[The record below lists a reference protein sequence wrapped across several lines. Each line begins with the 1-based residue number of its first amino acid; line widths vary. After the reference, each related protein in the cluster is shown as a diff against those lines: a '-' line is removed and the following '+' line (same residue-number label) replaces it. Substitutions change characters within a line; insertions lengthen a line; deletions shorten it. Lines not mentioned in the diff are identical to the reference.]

1 MTTIINIDGQF
12 YKVNNKDNILKICL
26 SLGFDLPYFCWHPIL
41 GSVGSCRLCAIK
53 KYDNCKKLTGHVIM
67 SCMSSPTEN
76 LYISINDIEIK
87 NFRKN
92 IIELL
97 MINHPHDCPICD
109 AGGSCHLQDM
119 TVMAGH
125 VHRRYNFTKKQYKN
139 QNLGPFISHTM
150 NRCIKCYRCVR
161 FYKDYADGK
170 DFNVFGANNNLYF
183 GRITDGILENEC
195 SGNLVEICPTGVF
208 TDKTYSEHFS
218 RKWDMQY
225 APSIC
230 QNCSLGCNI
239 TVGER
244 YGYLSSIEN
253 RFHEEINHYFICDR
267 GRFGSGYVNSN
278 NRPLK
283 ITQKINNQNTFLEH
297 SEAIEKIINLI
308 KKSKKIIGIGSPRA
322 SIESNFAL
330 KDLVGEE
337 NFSIG
342 ILNQE
347 KLQIDLI
354 IKILQSKNIYC
365 PTLTEIENYDA
376 ILILGEDISITSP
389 RLALSIRQAIKK
401 NLSNVFNNNI
411 PYWNNNA
418 ILNLNNKF
426 KNPLFIT
433 NIDNTS
439 LDDISSWNYYAPIEN
454 QVNFGFILS
463 NYIQNTSSEIF
474 ITDNNLL
481 QQIKKIAQIL
491 LKAKKPLIISGTN
504 SGSLELISAAYNIV
518 KSLNIY
524 EKHAG
529 LFFVL
534 NTVNSMGIGIINGKS
549 LEEIFNTNLS
559 KIDTLIVM
567 ENDLYFQEEKNKLNN
582 IFKNISN
589 IIVIDHQYTD
599 TMKKANIIL
608 PSASFFESSG
618 TVINNESRAQRFFQ
632 AYNPIFYNKKIQVK
646 ASWKWLSEL
655 KSKIN
660 NKKSNNINLDKIIK
674 NCEVKIPILNGISQ
688 AAPKANYKIFNR
700 KFARSPIRYSGRS
713 SMLSNINIHE
723 QKQLE
728 DKDTIFNFSM
738 EGNYD
743 SNIKCSHLPFLWHS
757 GWNSLQSLNKFQK
770 EIGISSKY
778 GPTGIKILNKY
789 NKKPLDMFKYDF
801 KKSLHFKKFTIV
813 PYYSLFYSD
822 SLIQKS
828 KLIKKYFYHQYII
841 INNLDAINLGIQENF
856 YNCIIEIFCLN
867 NKIHLPL
874 RISKNLHQGLIGLPL
889 GIPGIPLVFLGKTIE
904 KLKVIK

>member
-1 MTTIINIDGQF
+1 MTTIINIDGKF
-12 YKVNNKDNILKICL
+12 YKVNKKDNILKICL
-26 SLGFDLPYFCWHPIL
+26 SLGFDLPYFCWHPVL
-41 GSVGSCRLCAIK
+41 GSVGSCRLCGIK
-53 KYDNCKKLTGHVIM
+53 KYNDCKSSKGHIIM
-67 SCMSSPTEN
+67 SCMSLPSEN
-76 LYISINDIEIK
+76 LYISVNDIESK

-109 AGGSCHLQDM
+109 EGGSCHLQDM
-119 TVMAGH
+119 TVMTGH
-125 VHRRYNFTKKQYKN
+125 VSRRYNFIKKQYKN

-161 FYKDYADGK
+161 FYKDYAGGK
-170 DFNVFGANNNLYF
+170 DFDVFGSNNNLYF

-195 SGNLVEICPTGVF
+195 SGNLIEICPTGVF
-208 TDKTYSEHFS
+208 TNKTYSEQFA

-230 QNCSLGCNI
+230 HNCSLGCNI
-239 TVGER
+239 SIGER
-244 YGYLSSIEN
+244 YGYLSSVEN
-253 RFHEEINHYFICDR
+253 RYHEKINNYFICDR
-267 GRFGSGYVNSN
+267 GRFGFGYVNN
-278 NRPLK
+278 NRPLQATK
-283 ITQKINNQNTFLEH
+283 IINNQNIILDNL
-297 SEAIEKIINLI
+297 SIIEKISDLI
-308 KKSKKIIGIGSPRA
+308 KKSKRIIGIGSPRA

-337 NFSIG
+337 NFSTG
-342 ILNQE
+342 ILNKE

-365 PTLTEIENYDA
+365 PSLTEIENYDA

-389 RLALSIRQAIKK
+389 RLSLSIRQAIKK
-401 NLSNVFNNNI
+401 NLSIYEKNNI
-411 PYWNNNA
+411 PYWNSNA
-418 ILNLNNKF
+418 ITNVNNMF

-433 NIDNTS
+433 SLDNTS
-439 LDDISSWNYYAPIEN
+439 LDDIASWNYYAPIKN

-463 NYIQNTSSEIF
+463 DYINNISSKIS
-474 ITDNNLL
+474 ITDNHLL
-481 QQIKKIAQIL
+481 QKIKNIAKIL

-504 SGSLELISAAYNIV
+504 SGSLDLISVTYNIV
-518 KSLNIY
+518 KALNSHG
-524 EKHAG
+524 KNTG

-534 NTVNSMGIGIINGKS
+534 NTVNSMGVSIINGKS
-549 LEEIFNTNLS
+549 LEDIFNTNLS
-559 KIDTLIVM
+559 NVDTLIIM

-582 IFKNISN
+582 IFKKISN
-589 IIVIDHQYTD
+589 IIVMDHQYTD
-599 TMKKANIIL
+599 TMKKATIIL

-632 AYNPIFYNKKIQVK
+632 AYNPVFYNKKIQVK
-646 ASWKWLSEL
+646 SSWKWISEL
-655 KSKIN
+655 KYKIN
-660 NKKSNNINLDKIIK
+660 NKKLNSIILDEIIK
-674 NCEVKIPILNGISQ
+674 NCEKNIPILNGISK
-688 AAPKANYKIFNR
+688 AAPKADYKIFDR
-700 KFARSPIRYSGRS
+700 KFARSPIRYSGRT

-743 SNIKCSHLPFLWHS
+743 TNIKCSHLPFLWYP

-778 GPTGIKILNKY
+778 GPTGIKILKKKNKSL
-789 NKKPLDMFKYDF
+789 NTFKYIVP
-801 KKSLHFKKFTIV
+801 KSFNVKKFTIV

-828 KLIKKYFYHQYII
+828 QLIKKFFYHQCII
-841 INNLDAINLGIQENF
+841 INNLDAINLGIKENF
-856 YNCIIEIFCLN
+856 CKNIIEIFCLN
-867 NKIHLPL
+867 NKIHLPF

-889 GIPGIPLVFLGKTIE
+889 GIPGIPLIFLGKTIE
-904 KLKVIK
+904 KLKVLK

>member
-1 MTTIINIDGQF
+1 MTTIINVDEKF
-12 YKVNNKDNILKICL
+12 YKVNKKDNILKICL

-41 GSVGSCRLCAIK
+41 GSVGSCRLCAVK
-53 KYDNCKKLTGHVIM
+53 KYDNYKKLKGQIIM
-67 SCMSSPTEN
+67 SCMSSPHEN
-76 LYISINDIEIK
+76 LYISTDDIEVK
-87 NFRKN
+87 KFRKN

-119 TVMAGH
+119 TVMTGH
-125 VHRRYNFTKKQYKN
+125 VSRRYNFPKKQYKN

-161 FYKDYADGK
+161 YYKDYADGK
-170 DFNVFGANNNLYF
+170 DFNVFGISNNLYY
-183 GRITDGILENEC
+183 GRMTDGILENEC

-208 TDKTYSEHFS
+208 TDKTYSKHFS

-239 TVGER
+239 SVGER
-244 YGYLSSIEN
+244 YGYLSNVEN
-253 RFHEEINHYFICDR
+253 RYHEEINHYFICDR
-267 GRFGSGYVNSN
+267 GRFGFGYVNSN
-278 NRPLK
+278 NRPLQVIK
-283 ITQKINNQNTFLEH
+283 KINNQNIFLENLVI
-297 SEAIEKIINLI
+297 IEEIANLI
-308 KKSKKIIGIGSPRA
+308 KKSRKIIGIGSPRA

-330 KDLVGEE
+330 KDLVGEK

-365 PTLTEIENYDA
+365 PSLAEIESYDA
-376 ILILGEDISITSP
+376 ILILGEDVSVTSP
-389 RLALSIRQAIKK
+389 RLALSIKQAIK
-401 NLSNVFNNNI
+401 NNVSKYNKNI

-418 ILNLNNKF
+418 ILNINNMF

-433 NIDNTS
+433 SIDNTS
-439 LDDISSWNYYAPIEN
+439 LDNIASWNYYAPIEN
-454 QVNFGFILS
+454 QVNFSFILS
-463 NYIQNTSSEIF
+463 DFIKNMSSKIF
-474 ITDNNLL
+474 ITDTNLL

-504 SGSLELISAAYNIV
+504 SGSLELISATYNIV
-518 KSLNIY
+518 KSLNFHG
-524 EKHAG
+524 KNTG

-534 NTVNSMGIGIINGKS
+534 NTVNSMGVGLINGKS
-549 LEEIFNTNLS
+549 LEEIFDTNLS
-559 KIDTLIVM
+559 KIDTLIIM
-567 ENDLYFQEEKNKLNN
+567 ENDLYFQEDKNKLNN
-582 IFKNISN
+582 IFKNIPN
-589 IIVIDHQYTD
+589 IIVMDHQYTD

-632 AYNPIFYNKKIQVK
+632 AYNPIFYNKKIQIK
-646 ASWKWLSEL
+646 ASWKWISKL

-660 NKKSNNINLDKIIK
+660 DKYLKNISLDRIIK
-674 NCEVKIPILNGISQ
+674 NCEIKIPILNGISQ

-713 SMLSNINIHE
+713 SILSNINIHE

-743 SNIKCSHLPFLWHS
+743 SNIKCTHLPFVWYP

-770 EIGISSKY
+770 EIGVSSKY
-778 GPTGIKILNKY
+778 GPTGIKILNKN
-789 NKKPLDMFKYDF
+789 NKLLNKFKYIIPKPLN
-801 KKSLHFKKFTIV
+801 LKKFTIV

-828 KLIKKYFYHQYII
+828 KLIRKYFYNQYII

-856 YNCIIEIFCLN
+856 CNSIIELFCLN
-867 NKIHLPL
+867 NKIQLPL
-874 RISKNLHQGLIGLPL
+874 RISKKLHKGLIGLPL

-904 KLKVIK
+904 KLKVLK

>member
-1 MTTIINIDGQF
+1 MTTVINIDGKF
-12 YKVNNKDNILKICL
+12 YKVNKKDNILKICL
-26 SLGFDLPYFCWHPIL
+26 SLGFNLPYFCWHPIL
-41 GSVGSCRLCAIK
+41 GSVGSCRLCGIK
-53 KYDNCKKLTGHVIM
+53 KYKDYKKLKGQIII
-67 SCMSSPTEN
+67 SCMSLPSEN
-76 LYISINDIEIK
+76 LYISINDIESK

-97 MINHPHDCPICD
+97 MINHPHDCPVCD
-109 AGGSCHLQDM
+109 EGGSCHLQDM
-119 TVMAGH
+119 TVMTGH
-125 VHRRYNFTKKQYKN
+125 VSRRYNFTKKIYKN

-170 DFNVFGANNNLYF
+170 DFNVFGSNNNLYF

-195 SGNLVEICPTGVF
+195 SGNLIEICPTGVF
-208 TDKTYSEHFS
+208 TNKTYSEQFS

-230 QNCSLGCNI
+230 HNCSLGCNVSI
-239 TVGER
+239 GER
-244 YGYLSSIEN
+244 YGYLSNIEN
-253 RFHEEINHYFICDR
+253 RYHEKINSYFICDR
-267 GRFGSGYVNSN
+267 GRFGSGYVNIK
-278 NRPLK
+278 NRPLQAIK
-283 ITQKINNQNTFLEH
+283 IVNNQN
-297 SEAIEKIINLI
+297 IILDDLNIIKNITNLI
-308 KKSKKIIGIGSPRA
+308 KKSKRVIGIGSPRA

-330 KDLVGEE
+330 KDLVGKE

-342 ILNQE
+342 ILKKE

-354 IKILQSKNIYC
+354 IKILQSKDIYC
-365 PTLTEIENYDA
+365 PSLSEIETYDA

-389 RLALSIRQAIKK
+389 RLSLSIRQAIKK
-401 NLSNVFNNNI
+401 KSSNKNNI
-411 PYWNNNA
+411 PYWNSNA
-418 ILNLNNKF
+418 ISNANNMF

-433 NIDNTS
+433 SIDNTS
-439 LDDISSWNYYAPIEN
+439 LDDVANWNYYAPIEN

-463 NYIQNTSSEIF
+463 NYIQNISFKIS

-481 QQIKKIAQIL
+481 HKIKNIAKIL

-518 KSLNIY
+518 KALNHH
-524 EKHAG
+524 EKNTG

-534 NTVNSMGIGIINGKS
+534 NTVNSMGVSIINGKS
-549 LEEIFNTNLS
+549 LEDIFDTNLS
-559 KIDTLIVM
+559 NVDTLIIM

-589 IIVIDHQYTD
+589 IIVMDHQYTD

-632 AYNPIFYNKKIQVK
+632 AYNPIFYNKKIQIK
-646 ASWKWLSEL
+646 SSWKWISKL
-655 KSKIN
+655 KLKIN
-660 NKKSNNINLDKIIK
+660 NKKFNNIILDEIIK
-674 NCEVKIPILNGISQ
+674 NCEKKIPILNGISQ
-688 AAPKANYKIFNR
+688 VAPKANYKIFDR
-700 KFARSPIRYSGRS
+700 KFARSPIRYSGRT

-743 SNIKCSHLPFLWHS
+743 SNIQCSYLPFLWYP

-770 EIGISSKY
+770 EIGVSSKY
-778 GPTGIKILNKY
+778 GPTGIKILKKKNKSF
-789 NKKPLDMFKYDF
+789 NIFKYIIP
-801 KKSLHFKKFTIV
+801 KSLNVKKFTIV

-822 SLIQKS
+822 SLVQKS
-828 KLIKKYFYHQYII
+828 QLIKKFFNRQYII
-841 INNLDAINLGIQENF
+841 LNNLDAIDLGVKKNF
-856 YNCIIEIFCLN
+856 SDSIIEIFYLN

-889 GIPGIPLVFLGKTIE
+889 GIPGIPLVLLGKTID
-904 KLKVIK
+904 KLKVLK